1 MKNLFG
7 TAAIVLGTLVS
18 TGAAAET
25 WTLDADQSIVAF
37 GSVKK
42 DTVGEAHSF
51 QKLSGSVAAD
61 GTAEVEIDLTSVQTN
76 VDVRNERIGEHVFGG
91 AATALL
97 KASIDMDEMA
107 GLGVGDSLV
116 TEIDGDLAFLG
127 QEIPVYLDVF
137 VMRTTEDQVLVTTNS
152 MLYVSTEE
160 AGIDAGLDTLMQLAD
175 LPGIT
180 RTFPVTFRMMFDAD
194 K

>member
-7 TAAIVLGTLVS
+7 TMAISLGMLAS
-18 TGAAAET
+18 TGAIAET
-25 WTLDADQSIVAF
+25 WTLDSDQSIVAF

-42 DTVGEAHSF
+42 DTIGEAHSF
-51 QKLSGSVAAD
+51 QRLSGKVATD

-76 VDVRNERIGEHVFGG
+76 IDIRNERIGEHVFGG
-91 AATALL
+91 AATAML

-107 GLGVGDSLV
+107 ALGVGESLV
-116 TEIDGDLAFLG
+116 TEIDGDLALLG

-137 VMRTTEDQVLVTTNS
+137 VMRTTADQVLVTTNS

-160 AGIDAGLDTLMQLAD
+160 AGIDPGIDKLMQLAD

-180 RTFPVTFRMMFDAD
+180 RTFPVTMRLIFDAEA
-194 K
+194 